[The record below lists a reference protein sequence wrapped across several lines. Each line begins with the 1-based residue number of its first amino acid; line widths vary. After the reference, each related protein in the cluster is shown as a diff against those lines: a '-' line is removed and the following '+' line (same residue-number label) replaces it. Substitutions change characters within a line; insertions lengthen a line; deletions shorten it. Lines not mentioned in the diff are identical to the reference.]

1 MQNYISYAQADELCD
16 GLIRQFIGSNNI
28 TIPLNVDID
37 AFVTQFLKI
46 NVYYEH
52 FAEKELDKIG
62 FCSDGITSLRVFE
75 QGVAV
80 DHVYPPSTIVL
91 DSFLLRPGEEYRRRF
106 TLAHEAGHMLAA
118 QIDPEAS
125 AHFYHTY
132 NTEKLYTAEELH
144 QRLCIS
150 EWQANVLAAALLMPK
165 FIIKDTLTRL
175 NKGRRLRVYG
185 EHVFRPQEKVILQ
198 KMSNTLGV
206 SHTALVIRLR
216 DLGALQPHALSEYIE
231 KELRLG
237 GEGHA

>member
-1 MQNYISYAQADELCD
+1 MQNYISYAEADELCD

-91 DSFLLRPGEEYRRRF
+91 DSLLLRPGEEYRRRF

-185 EHVFRPQEKVILQ
+185 EHVFRPQEKIILQ
-198 KMSNTLGV
+198 NMSNALGV
-206 SHTALVIRLR
+206 SRTALVIRLR

>member
-1 MQNYISYAQADELCD
+1 MQNYISYAEADELCD
-16 GLIRQFIGSNNI
+16 GLIRQFIGSNNV

-91 DSFLLRPGEEYRRRF
+91 DSLLLRPGEEYRRRF

-165 FIIKDTLTRL
+165 FIIKETLIRL
-175 NKGRRLRVYG
+175 NNGRRLRVYG

-198 KMSNTLGV
+198 KMSNALGV